1 MYTFKASHS
10 FNSSNND
17 SGYLFYNK
25 KNFVTKKSFRIGRH
39 WKELAEVVVHLYIKA
54 YIVLK
59 LPTLTLVLLISKFCS
74 TSLEHMSWEA
84 RWLTQQEDISI
95 EMVAHIIRRS
105 GLCTLLHILIYFS
118 TNVERKRVKF
128 LLI

>member
-59 LPTLTLVLLISKFCS
+59 LPTLTLVLLIWKFCS
-74 TSLEHMSWEA
+74 TSLEHMSREA
-84 RWLTQQEDISI
+84 RWLTQHEDISI

-105 GLCTLLHILIYFS
+105 GLCTLLHILIYFF

-128 LLI
+128 C